1 MIQIIPRPNK
11 IRTRVRPEDLRK
23 HRPIL
28 KYTKHPQQG
37 VAAQKPAPIL
47 RKEKPRLPNLPQR
60 IVARQLPKQPV
71 VVQPKVPVVASKPT
85 PKPSPSPRSSPIA
98 VKRDVQRI
106 KSQRIPKSPV
116 ARSFNDNR
124 ISSLKNIGVGRIL
137 VMIAAGPSVS
147 EIDLSV
153 LNDHPLIDVMC
164 INQPYMPLWPTKFWA
179 FCDHTQYQ
187 RNTAIWDQY
196 KGIVINSHNVR
207 ARKTNQ
213 ILIKNKPGQGFSLD
227 PVSGYH
233 IGRSS
238 TYAAMQIANYMN
250 FRRVFLFGVDMAE
263 VNGVLHY
270 YGQNPHVTNEIRK
283 QRFEAE
289 AKHYWWA
296 ATHLPAETREKFV
309 FCSSYNPWPF
319 LEHFGKLDHKSAI
332 QDIFNYEE
340 KLKN

>member
-1 MIQIIPRPNK
+1 M
-11 IRTRVRPEDLRK
+11 
-23 HRPIL
+23 
-28 KYTKHPQQG
+28 
-37 VAAQKPAPIL
+37 
-47 RKEKPRLPNLPQR
+47 
-60 IVARQLPKQPV
+60 
-71 VVQPKVPVVASKPT
+71 
-85 PKPSPSPRSSPIA
+85 
-98 VKRDVQRI
+98 
-106 KSQRIPKSPV
+106 

-147 EIDLSV
+147 EVDLSV

-187 RNTAIWDQY
+187 RNAAIWDQY

-227 PVSGYH
+227 LVTGYH

-250 FRRVFLFGVDMAE
+250 FRRVYLFGVDMAE
-263 VNGVLHY
+263 VNGILHY

-283 QRFEAE
+283 QRFQAE
-289 AKHYWWA
+289 ANHYWWA
-296 ATHLPAETREKFV
+296 ATHLPAETRERFI

-319 LEHFGKLDHKSAI
+319 LEHFDKLDHKNAI
-332 QDIFNYEE
+332 QDILDYEN